1 MENSF
6 QEVFHYI
13 SFSMLIDLSI
23 AFIPLVSSFYLFRT
37 TKKIHFTFWLFIF
50 MLFLVFLPNAG
61 YTITDY
67 IQMLADCKTFDNPL
81 FKFLFIIPVYILYM
95 LISFESYTLSIILL
109 DRFLKRKN
117 FVRVSFIIFVEII
130 INFYCSIGI
139 FLGRFEKIDIWEL
152 LIKPIYV
159 FEKTFLAIT
168 NLASM
173 ITILKIFLII
183 TFLYYAFK
191 FGNIFLWKELKKM
204 LKEQKRVR

>member
-1 MENSF
+1 MENSI

-37 TKKIHFTFWLFIF
+37 TKKIHFTFWLILFII
-50 MLFLVFLPNAG
+50 FLVFLPNAA

-67 IQMLADCKTFDNPL
+67 IQMIADCKTFDNPL
-81 FKFLFIIPVYILYM
+81 FIFLFIIPVYAFYM
-95 LISFESYTLSIILL
+95 FISFESYTLSIILL

-139 FLGRFEKIDIWEL
+139 YLGRFERIDIWEL
-152 LIKPIYV
+152 LVKPIYV
-159 FEKTFLAIT
+159 LEKIFLVVT

-173 ITILKIFLII
+173 ITTLKIFLIV
-183 TFLYYAFK
+183 TFLYYIFK
-191 FGNIFLWKELKKM
+191 FANIFLWKELKKM
-204 LKEQKRVR
+204 LKE